1 MLQMK
6 PVRLLSSFLIS
17 SYLICFDPSTVAS
30 RFYRQISAYLAPS
43 PFNPKPLKA
52 LKVKV
57 LPNGLESVEEGVALL
72 KDDKVH
78 GEKLVY
84 LIAETPAIRARGA

>member
-1 MLQMK
+1 M
-6 PVRLLSSFLIS
+6 
-17 SYLICFDPSTVAS
+17 
-30 RFYRQISAYLAPS
+30 
-43 PFNPKPLKA
+43 
-52 LKVKV
+52 